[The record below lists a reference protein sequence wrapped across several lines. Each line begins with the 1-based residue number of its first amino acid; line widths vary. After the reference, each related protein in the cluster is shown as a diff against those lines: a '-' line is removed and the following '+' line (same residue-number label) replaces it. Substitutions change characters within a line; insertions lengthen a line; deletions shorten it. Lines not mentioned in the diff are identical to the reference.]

1 MIMDCIIAIF
11 AVILIAFTVLY
22 RNTTTGADLGVAL
35 NLLIVANTTLLRLVQ
50 SWTSLE
56 TSLGSISRLK
66 SIQDCVPSENGVG
79 GTLDPDLQWPSS
91 GNLQVNGIS
100 VAYSESAALSL
111 SNLSLAVHPGQKVIV
126 IGRTGR

>member
-1 MIMDCIIAIF
+1 MDCIIAIF

-56 TSLGSISRLK
+56 TSLGSIARLK
-66 SIQDCVPSENGVG
+66 SIQDCVPSEDDIG
-79 GTLDPDLQWPSS
+79 GILDPDLQWPSS
-91 GNLQVNGIS
+91 GHLQVKDIS
-100 VAYSESAALSL
+100 VAYAKSEAPSL
-111 SNLSLAVHPGQKVIV
+111 SNLSLTVNPGQNIIV

>member
-1 MIMDCIIAIF
+1 M
-11 AVILIAFTVLY
+11 
-22 RNTTTGADLGVAL
+22 AL

-66 SIQDCVPSENGVG
+66 SIQDCVPNEDDVG
-79 GTLDPDLQWPSS
+79 GTLDPDSQWPSS

-111 SNLSLAVHPGQKVIV
+111 SNLSLAVKPGQKVIV